1 MPNDGEIYYIQRVSE
16 LKLMNVEIYNQ
27 IRNRILFLE
36 YQSGQI
42 LNEKVLAEEFGV
54 SRTPLREVLC
64 RLEWEQLVRI
74 LPRSGT
80 MVAEIEFHKM
90 MNIFQVRLE
99 IEGLA
104 GRLAAEM
111 MTASYLQSLEQL
123 AEDCRALIEQRNKKD
138 LAMIDFAFREI
149 LYDAGNNHVLRDISN
164 QLYSLTFRIW
174 FVIMDHGDWTEEVMA
189 LTNEIRDTH
198 SVLSRRNPVEVG
210 EARKALLLRHVER
223 IKRKFLEIPS

>member
-1 MPNDGEIYYIQRVSE
+1 
-16 LKLMNVEIYNQ
+16 MNVEIYNQ

-36 YQSGQI
+36 YESGQI

-64 RLEWEQLVRI
+64 RLEWEQLVRV

-80 MVAEIEFHKM
+80 MVTEIEFHKM

-99 IEGLA
+99 IEAMA

-111 MTASYLQSLEQL
+111 MTPSQLESLEQL
-123 AEDCRALIEQRNKKD
+123 EKDCAALIGQRDQKG
-138 LAMIDFAFREI
+138 LAMIDFSLRKI
-149 LYDAGNNHVLRDISN
+149 LYDAGNNQVLRDISN
-164 QLYSLTFRIW
+164 HLHSLTFRIW
-174 FVIMDHGDWTEEVMA
+174 FMIMGHGDWAEEV
-189 LTNEIRDTH
+189 LSVSNEIRGIH
-198 SVLSRRNPVEVG
+198 EVLLRRNPIEVG
-210 EARKALLLRHVER
+210 EARKSALLRHVER

>member
-1 MPNDGEIYYIQRVSE
+1 
-16 LKLMNVEIYNQ
+16 MNVKIYNQ

-42 LNEKVLAEEFGV
+42 LNEKVLADEFGV

-80 MVAEIEFHKM
+80 MVTEIEFHKM
-90 MNIFQVRLE
+90 MNTFKIRLE
-99 IEGLA
+99 IEALA

-111 MTASYLQSLEQL
+111 AAPSHLERLKQL
-123 AEDCRALIEQRNKKD
+123 ERDCEALMDQRAQKD
-138 LAMIDFAFREI
+138 LAMIDFALREI
-149 LYDAGNNHVLRDISN
+149 IHDASNNPVLKDISN

-174 FVIMDHGDWTEEVMA
+174 FVIMGHGDWGEEVQA
-189 LTNEIRDTH
+189 TANEIRTIH
-198 SVLSRRNPVEVG
+198 SVLSRRNPIEG
-210 EARKALLLRHVER
+210 GKARKSLMLRHVER

>member
-1 MPNDGEIYYIQRVSE
+1 
-16 LKLMNVEIYNQ
+16 MNVEIYNQ
-27 IRNRILFLE
+27 LRNRILFLE
-36 YQSGQI
+36 YSSGQI
-42 LNEKVLAEEFGV
+42 LNEKVLADEFGV

-80 MVAEIEFHKM
+80 MVTEIEFHKM
-90 MNIFQVRLE
+90 MHIFQVRLE

-111 MTASYLQSLEQL
+111 MTPNYLESLEQL
-123 AEDCRALIEQRNKKD
+123 AKDCEALIDQRNQKG
-138 LAMIDFAFREI
+138 LALIDFAFRKI
-149 LYDAGNNHVLRDISN
+149 IYDAGNNQVLRDISD

-174 FVIMDHGDWTEEVMA
+174 FMIMGHGDWTEEVVAM
-189 LTNEIRDTH
+189 TNEIRATH
-198 SVLSRRNPVEVG
+198 SVLARRNPIEVC
-210 EARKALLLRHVER
+210 EYRKSVLLRHVER

>member
-1 MPNDGEIYYIQRVSE
+1 
-16 LKLMNVEIYNQ
+16 MNLEIYNQ

-42 LNEKVLAEEFGV
+42 LNEKVLADEFGV

-64 RLEWEQLVRI
+64 RLEWDQLVRI

-80 MVAEIEFHKM
+80 MVTEIDFQKM

-99 IEGLA
+99 LEALA
-104 GRLAAEM
+104 GRLAAER
-111 MTASYLQSLEQL
+111 MTPGQLESIKQL
-123 AEDCRALIEQRNKKD
+123 EKDCEALSDQRNRKG
-138 LAMIDFAFREI
+138 LAMIDFSLRQI
-149 LYDAGNNHVLRDISN
+149 LYDAGNNHVLREISN

-174 FVIMDHGDWTEEVMA
+174 FVIMGHGDWTEEVQAMA
-189 LTNEIRDTH
+189 NDIRVTH
-198 SVLSRRNPVEVG
+198 SVLSCRNSIEVG
-210 EARKALLLRHVER
+210 ETRKSVLLHHVER

>member
-1 MPNDGEIYYIQRVSE
+1 
-16 LKLMNVEIYNQ
+16 MNVEIYNQ

-36 YQSGQI
+36 YPTGQI

-64 RLEWEQLVRI
+64 RLEWEKLVRI

-80 MVAEIEFHKM
+80 MVTEIDFHKM
-90 MNIFQVRLE
+90 MSIFQVRLE
-99 IEGLA
+99 IEALS

-111 MTASYLQSLEQL
+111 MTPGHLESMEQL
-123 AEDCRALIEQRNKKD
+123 EKDCEALSGQRNQKG
-138 LAMIDFAFREI
+138 LAMIDFSLREI
-149 LYDAGNNHVLRDISN
+149 LYDAGNNHVLKEMSD

-174 FVIMDHGDWTEEVMA
+174 FMIMGHGDWTEEVQAMS
-189 LTNEIRDTH
+189 NEIRATL
-198 SVLSRRNPVEVG
+198 SVLSRRNPIEVG
-210 EARKALLLRHVER
+210 KARKSVLLNHVER

>member
-1 MPNDGEIYYIQRVSE
+1 
-16 LKLMNVEIYNQ
+16 MNTEIYNQ
-27 IRNRILFLE
+27 IRDRILFLE

-54 SRTPLREVLC
+54 SRTPLREVLS

-80 MVAEIEFHKM
+80 MVTEIEFHKI

-99 IEGLA
+99 IEALV

-111 MTASYLQSLEQL
+111 ITPGHLESLEQL
-123 AEDCRALIEQRNKKD
+123 AKDCEALIDQRDKKS
-138 LAMIDFAFREI
+138 LALIDFSLRNI
-149 LYDAGNNHVLRDISN
+149 LYDAGNNSVLRDISN

-174 FVIMDHGDWTEEVMA
+174 FMIMGHGDWTEEVQA
-189 LTNEIRDTH
+189 LTNEIQDTH
-198 SVLSRRNPVEVG
+198 SLLSRRNPIEVG
-210 EARKALLLRHVER
+210 EARKSVLLRHVER

>member
-1 MPNDGEIYYIQRVSE
+1 MHGSFIQWIND
-16 LKLMNVEIYNQ
+16 LKSMNLVIYNQ
-27 IRNRILFLE
+27 IRDRILFLE

-42 LNEKVLAEEFGV
+42 LNEKVLADEFGV

-99 IEGLA
+99 IEALA

-111 MTASYLQSLEQL
+111 ITPSHLESLEQL
-123 AEDCRALIEQRNKKD
+123 ERDCGALNDQRNQKG
-138 LAMIDFAFREI
+138 LAMIDFSLRRI
-149 LYDAGNNHVLRDISN
+149 LYNAGNNHVLRDISN

-174 FVIMDHGDWTEEVMA
+174 FVIMGHGDWSEEVLAM
-189 LTNEIRDTH
+189 TNEIRDTR
-198 SVLSRRNPVEVG
+198 SVLSRRNPIEVG
-210 EARKALLLRHVER
+210 EARKAVLLRHVER
-223 IKRKFLEIPS
+223 IKRKFLEIPT

>member
-1 MPNDGEIYYIQRVSE
+1 
-16 LKLMNVEIYNQ
+16 MNIEIYNQ

-42 LNEKVLAEEFGV
+42 LNEKVLADEFGV

-80 MVAEIEFHKM
+80 MVTEIEFHKM
-90 MNIFQVRLE
+90 VNIFQVRLE
-99 IEGLA
+99 VEALA

-111 MTASYLQSLEQL
+111 MAPSHLESLEQL
-123 AEDCRALIEQRNKKD
+123 EKDCETLIDQRNQKG
-138 LAMIDFAFREI
+138 LAMIDFALRRI
-149 LYDAGNNHVLRDISN
+149 LYDAGNNQVLRDISN

-174 FVIMDHGDWTEEVMA
+174 FVIMGHGDWTEEVLAM
-189 LTNEIRDTH
+189 TEEIRATR
-198 SVLSRRNPVEVG
+198 SILSRRNPIEFG
-210 EARKALLLRHVER
+210 EARKSLLLRHVER

>member
-1 MPNDGEIYYIQRVSE
+1 LHYLFFIQ
-16 LKLMNVEIYNQ
+16 LAYNLNTMNVEIYNE

-36 YQSGQI
+36 YSSGQI
-42 LNEKVLAEEFGV
+42 LNEKVLADEFGV

-80 MVAEIEFHKM
+80 MVTEIEFHKM

-99 IEGLA
+99 IEALA

-111 MTASYLQSLEQL
+111 ITPGHLESMEQL
-123 AEDCRALIEQRNKKD
+123 KKDCQVLSDQRNQKG
-138 LAMIDFAFREI
+138 LAMIDFSLRKI
-149 LYDAGNNHVLRDISN
+149 LYNAGNNNVLREISN

-174 FVIMDHGDWTEEVMA
+174 FVIMGHGDWTEEVQAM
-189 LTNEIRDTH
+189 TNEIRDTLT
-198 SVLSRRNPVEVG
+198 VLSRRNPIEVG
-210 EARKALLLRHVER
+210 EARKSVLLHHVER

>member
-1 MPNDGEIYYIQRVSE
+1 
-16 LKLMNVEIYNQ
+16 MNIEIYNQ

-42 LNEKVLAEEFGV
+42 LNEKVLADEFGV

-111 MTASYLQSLEQL
+111 MTASYLESLEQL
-123 AEDCRALIEQRNKKD
+123 AKDCEALIDQRNKKD
-138 LAMIDFAFREI
+138 LAKIDFAFRKI

-189 LTNEIRDTH
+189 VTNEIRDTH
-198 SVLSRRNPVEVG
+198 SILSRRNPVEVG
-210 EARKALLLRHVER
+210 ESRKAVLLRHVER

>member
-1 MPNDGEIYYIQRVSE
+1 
-16 LKLMNVEIYNQ
+16 MNIEIYNQ

-42 LNEKVLAEEFGV
+42 LNEKVLADEFGV

-80 MVAEIEFHKM
+80 MVSEIEFHKI

-99 IEGLA
+99 IEALA

-111 MTASYLQSLEQL
+111 MTPSHLESLEQL
-123 AEDCRALIEQRNKKD
+123 ARDCEALIDQRNQKS
-138 LAMIDFAFREI
+138 LAMIDFAFRKI
-149 LYDAGNNHVLRDISN
+149 LYDAGNNQVLRDISN
-164 QLYSLTFRIW
+164 QLYSLSFRIW
-174 FVIMDHGDWTEEVMA
+174 YVIMGHGDWSEEVLAM
-189 LTNEIRDTH
+189 TNEIRDTH
-198 SVLSRRNPVEVG
+198 SILSRRNPIEVG
-210 EARKALLLRHVER
+210 EARKSVLLRHVER